1 MTGRSYSASARPTC
15 TTGSA
20 RRAGGGAKV
29 RRQTAEI
36 HIEAGSVTAPTG
48 DGPFQIADGWLQVAE
63 VRFDDLIPAPLTATG
78 AVQGQLELVNGP
90 PLVFTGAGVRVR
102 LTDDGEF
109 VEVLP
114 PEWAPVDEVG

>member
-1 MTGRSYSASARPTC
+1 
-15 TTGSA
+15 
-20 RRAGGGAKV
+20 
-29 RRQTAEI
+29 
-36 HIEAGSVTAPTG
+36 
-48 DGPFQIADGWLQVAE
+48 